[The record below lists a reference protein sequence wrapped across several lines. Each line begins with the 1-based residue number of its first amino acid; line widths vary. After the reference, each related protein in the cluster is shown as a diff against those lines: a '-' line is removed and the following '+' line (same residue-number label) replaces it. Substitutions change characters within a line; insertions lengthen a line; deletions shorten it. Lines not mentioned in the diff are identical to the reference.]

1 MFWESVQGQAGA
13 VDFLRR
19 TIAKERVV
27 SGYLF
32 AGPEG
37 VGKALTAS
45 VFARALNCRIKP
57 GEGCGECADCRAI
70 ARGGHPDVHHLAPSS
85 KSRLIVIDQIREMRK
100 SVYQSARGDNWKA
113 FLIEEA
119 DRMNPAA
126 QNTFLKTLEEPPPK
140 TVLIL
145 ITSQP
150 GLLLPTIRS
159 RCQTVSFGAW
169 PFSLMKPFLE
179 KATGLPGDQ
188 CYVLHALS
196 GGCPGRAIRFHREGI
211 LETRREVIGSLAE
224 GRSLSARETSELA
237 ETWLDISARPGRA
250 LAARLIKEEAQWDQD
265 LDAKSRKDREKQ
277 DNALVAAADLAG
289 LELIFQLI
297 FSWIRDL
304 FLYSSI
310 GTRASLINRD
320 LENRVAESARQFAA
334 SHLRLMPGRVEESR
348 RLAVRAAS
356 RPARRLVLENMLIE
370 LGFWRPGS
378 SDR

>member
-1 MFWESVQGQAGA
+1 MLWESVQGQAGA
-13 VDFLRR
+13 VDLLRR
-19 TIAKERVV
+19 TIARNRVV

-32 AGPEG
+32 TGPEG
-37 VGKALTAS
+37 VGKTLAAT
-45 VFARALNCRIKP
+45 VFARALNCRVKP
-57 GEGCGECADCRAI
+57 GEGCGGCADCRAI
-70 ARGGHPDVHHLAPSS
+70 ARGGHPDVHRLAPSS
-85 KSRLIVIDQIREMRK
+85 KSRQILVDSIREMRR
-100 SVYQSARGDNWKA
+100 SVYQSARGDNWKV
-113 FLIEEA
+113 FLVEEA
-119 DRMNPAA
+119 DRMNLAA

-159 RCQTVSFGAW
+159 RCQTVSFAAW

-179 KATGLPGDQ
+179 EKTGLSGEE
-188 CYVLHALS
+188 CFVLHSLS
-196 GGCPGRAIRFHREGI
+196 GGCPGRALRFHREGI
-211 LETRREVIGSLAE
+211 LETRREVIGPLAG
-224 GRSLSARETSELA
+224 GRPLSAREASELA
-237 ETWLDISARPGRA
+237 EAWLEIAARPARRLAAKLKKESARRG
-250 LAARLIKEEAQWDQD
+250 QD

-277 DNALVAAADLAG
+277 DNALVAAADLSG

-310 GTRASLINRD
+310 GTGVPLINLD
-320 LENRVAESARQFAA
+320 LKPRVAELIRQFTA
-334 SHLRLMPGRVEESR
+334 SQLRLMPGRVEESR

-370 LGFWRPGS
+370 LGFWRPGN
-378 SDR
+378 REK